1 MTTYDDRDL
10 ADDELAAA
18 LGELARS
25 LTGTLDVDQAL
36 DRTRGSR
43 SRPSRSPPRR
53 DSGRRRHRG
62 RARSDGGG
70 DGGRPSVR
78 PHPGDRPRGV
88 VAGAVDA
95 GARAHGGGRSDRAGD
110 DGDRRGR
117 RSRPCRPPRRR
128 CRHPRPT
135 PARYDSTGGSISV
148 RMDGGV
154 LAIDGEPRPTPGW
167 SVRVDDDGPTRVRV
181 RFERDDR
188 RSEIRIDLVDGRLEP
203 RITDG

>member
-1 MTTYDDRDL
+1 MSTRRSIGPWF
-10 ADDELAAA
+10 AFAPVAVAASSRRAAA
-18 LGELARS
+18 AATVVGLVAMVAA
-25 LTGTLDVDQAL
+25 TGD
-36 DRTRGSR
+36 
-43 SRPSRSPPRR
+43 
-53 DSGRRRHRG
+53 
-62 RARSDGGG
+62 
-70 DGGRPSVR
+70 GRPSVR
-78 PHPGDRPRGV
+78 TPATAPVASSPAPSTPEPVRTAVVDPIVPATTATAV
-88 VAGAVDA
+88 VADPTV
-95 GARAHGGGRSDRAGD
+95 
-110 DGDRRGR
+110 
-117 RSRPCRPPRRR
+117 PPAAS
-128 CRHPRPT
+128 PVPTPAPT

>member
-25 LTGTLDVDQAL
+25 LTGTLDVEQAL
-36 DRTRGSR
+36 DRTVVRVR
-43 SRPSRSPPRR
+43 ARR
-53 DSGRRRHRG
+53 GRRLVATTAAAATVVG
-62 RARSDGGG
+62 LVAMAAATG
-70 DGGRPSVR
+70 DGRPSVR
-78 PHPGDRPRGV
+78 TPATAPVASSPAPSTPEPVRTAVVDPIVPATTATAV
-88 VAGAVDA
+88 VADPTV
-95 GARAHGGGRSDRAGD
+95 
-110 DGDRRGR
+110 
-117 RSRPCRPPRRR
+117 PPAAS
-128 CRHPRPT
+128 PVPTPAPT

-154 LAIDGEPRPTPGW
+154 LAIDGEPRPAPGW